1 LEPDRLDES
10 TIHINRRT
18 VISMDELRILFA
30 LAVFLVSGGLD
41 NRSGFPS
48 YYVGRAMRSLIAIF
62 IVLAAFPVS
71 ADDGFTLGLAEM
83 DFAAGETQEMAAGIS
98 ALAADELPAERAE
111 VLAFQAS
118 LGHTTGAE
126 RTQALWNSEMGR
138 LYYAMAAQQAML
150 GREGLVN
157 GGRMAGV
164 GLGTAGIGDGDP
176 NGALGM
182 ALGRGR
188 WVEMNANQ
196 KLQAGVE
203 ATILGALLAFMIS
216 NAD

>member
-1 LEPDRLDES
+1 MRFLLAF
-10 TIHINRRT
+10 II
-18 VISMDELRILFA
+18 A
-30 LAVFLVSGGLD
+30 LL
-41 NRSGFPS
+41 
-48 YYVGRAMRSLIAIF
+48 AIP
-62 IVLAAFPVS
+62 AA

-83 DFAAGETQEMAAGIS
+83 DFSSLQPAPATDD
-98 ALAADELPAERAE
+98 LAAMVADEVPAERAE

-118 LGHTTGAE
+118 LRPSSAKE
-126 RTQALWNSEMGR
+126 RTAALWNSDFGR
-138 LYYAMAAQQAML
+138 VHYALAAEHAML

-182 ALGRGR
+182 ALGRGK
-188 WVEMNANQ
+188 WAEMNANQ

-203 ATILGALLAFMIS
+203 TSILGALLAFMVS
-216 NAD
+216 YAD